1 MRILVLLV
9 LFQSLFLSVFS
20 GSEIPTE
27 IEKVDLKLSNKELA
41 ITFLNLSSGEATL
54 IQHGNGENV
63 LINTGGPETQA
74 ELENLLKM
82 YNVSLVKSII
92 ITKEDPEYQSNLEW
106 LTKRYPT
113 SKVVIGEQ
121 FSTPAFLSKER
132 IIKLKK
138 DDSHA
143 IVPLLKAKVVHEGL
157 STDGLQSYDLF
168 LEMGR
173 HYLLYMSTANINTE
187 LSLLTNEELS
197 KVNILKIPNFAQN
210 DGSSQDFIEHIDPQV
225 AIIFTKK
232 NLNPSPDVMERLKE
246 TWIDTYMT
254 KQFGNITIKA
264 NRNEYEVI
272 TISIESSQEVK

>member
-9 LFQSLFLSVFS
+9 LFQSLFLSAFS

-74 ELENLLKM
+74 ELESLLKM

-92 ITKEDPEYQSNLEW
+92 ITKEDQQYQSNLEW

-121 FSTPAFLSKER
+121 FAIPAFLSKER

-138 DDSHA
+138 NDSHP

-157 STDGLQSYDLF
+157 SSDGLQSYDLF

-173 HYLLYMSTANINTE
+173 HYLLYMSTGNINAE
-187 LSLLTNEELS
+187 MSLLTNEELS
-197 KVNILKIPNFAQN
+197 KVNIVKIPNFAQN

-232 NLNPSPDVMERLKE
+232 DLNPSPDVMERLKE

-264 NRNEYEVI
+264 NQNEYEVI

>member
-9 LFQSLFLSVFS
+9 LFQSLFFSAFS

-41 ITFLNLSSGEATL
+41 ITFLKLSSGEATL

-82 YNVSLVKSII
+82 YNVTLIKSII
-92 ITKEDPEYQSNLEW
+92 VTKEDPEYQSNLEW

-113 SKVVIGEQ
+113 SKVVIGKQ
-121 FSTPAFLSKER
+121 FTPPAFISKDR
-132 IIKLKK
+132 IIKWKK
-138 DDSHA
+138 DDSQS
-143 IVPLLKAKVVHEGL
+143 IVPILKAKVVHEGL
-157 STDGLQSYDLF
+157 SSDGLQSYDLF

-173 HYLLYMSTANINTE
+173 HYLLYMSTGNINAE
-187 LSLLTNEELS
+187 MSLLTNKELS

-264 NRNEYEVI
+264 NENEYEVI

>member
-9 LFQSLFLSVFS
+9 LFQSLFLSAFS

-63 LINTGGPETQA
+63 LINAGGPETQD
-74 ELENLLKM
+74 ELERLLKM

-92 ITKEDPEYQSNLEW
+92 ITKEDQQYQSNLEW

-121 FSTPAFLSKER
+121 FAIPAFLSKER

-138 DDSHA
+138 DDSHP

-157 STDGLQSYDLF
+157 SSDGLQSYDLF
-168 LEMGR
+168 FELGR
-173 HYLLYMSTANINTE
+173 HYLLYMSTGNINAE
-187 LSLLTNEELS
+187 MSLLTNEELS
-197 KVNILKIPNFAQN
+197 KVNIIKIPNFAQN
-210 DGSSQDFIEHIDPQV
+210 DGSSQEFIEHIDPQV

-264 NRNEYEVI
+264 NQNEYEVI